1 MAWSEANIKTDE
13 PKLST
18 DDLFMLIGLET
29 AKRFH
34 GEQVIASLRKRLD
47 ELQAANAS
55 VATVT
60 RERDE
65 LKSRNATLGNRNSE
79 LEKALTT
86 ARAAERA
93 AREALAQVEAQLAEA
108 KNEIARL
115 SEPATTTKKRSRKKE
130 ETDVQPVEGQTGTE
144 S

>member
-1 MAWSEANIKTDE
+1 M
-13 PKLST
+13 ST
-18 DDLFMLIGLET
+18 DDLFILIGLET

-34 GEQVIASLRKRLD
+34 CEHVIASLRAKLD
-47 ELQAANAS
+47 ELQAANAN
-55 VATVT
+55 VAAVT

-79 LEKALTT
+79 MEKALTA

-115 SEPATTTKKRSRKKE
+115 SEQTTTTTTKKRSRKKE
-130 ETDVQPVEGQTGTE
+130 VTDVEPTEGQTGTE